1 MAASKRPSTS
11 SLRRFITSRPY
22 VTVAELRRRFGLDD
36 PDAIS
41 CLAHEGRLV
50 YLGLPEREALKIED
64 LLGRGEIGLEMSVEV
79 RAPVAVGVYPIRIAR
94 YVVDGGL
101 NGAMANGA
109 PNGAATNGALNGYL
123 RATEPGDPAPAL
135 MATQASAPDSG
146 QPIGSLQLR
155 DAAVERAPE
164 TAGDEAG
171 ETQLSDKPADGP
183 AATPDGEPNGHHAN
197 GNGLHPRDGRPTRH
211 NGRRVPTRQR
221 RHRFHRARPGPGP
234 MPGDAPSQ

>member
-1 MAASKRPSTS
+1 
-11 SLRRFITSRPY
+11 
-22 VTVAELRRRFGLDD
+22 
-36 PDAIS
+36 
-41 CLAHEGRLV
+41 
-50 YLGLPEREALKIED
+50 
-64 LLGRGEIGLEMSVEV
+64 
-79 RAPVAVGVYPIRIAR
+79 
-94 YVVDGGL
+94 
-101 NGAMANGA
+101 
-109 PNGAATNGALNGYL
+109 
-123 RATEPGDPAPAL
+123 

-171 ETQLSDKPADGP
+171 ETQRSEAPADGP

-211 NGRRVPTRQR
+211 SGRRVPTRQR